1 MNPSTSLPEAEPAND
16 IPFIDSML
24 ASDVAITPALLSP
37 SPEFSSRKQWQAGT
51 LTYTP
56 RGLIRLF
63 CWMLWGDFALQ
74 IKERSVTDVVRL
86 LLSKFH
92 ATNAMTALLMITV
105 PSVMAWIAH
114 PIISYKS
121 DRHRGRFG
129 RRRPFLMVGTPIA
142 AAAIIGMALAPA
154 AARWFHQTTTGS
166 RFPFDKTALFC
177 FGFAWMIFE
186 AANILAGTVY
196 HAFVNDVVPRP
207 VLAKFYAFARF
218 FSLVAGIFFMGWL
231 FGKASDHYVA
241 IFVGVGLLYGIGC
254 MGSIFVV
261 KEGEYPP
268 VPVRSDHSSLRA
280 ARTYLRDCFGKPY
293 YCWIFAAL
301 ILPPMAFQPIYT
313 FNLFF
318 SQSVGMTG
326 DRYGKL
332 TAMYFTL
339 SLVQTLPLGWLADKF
354 HPLRLVMVAL
364 SLHLIVALCG
374 GLFIH
379 DTRSFGIA
387 FVLTGMLQGTW
398 YTSSAALA
406 PLLFSKPKF
415 AQYISAMSM
424 IAIPCGMVFTPLVGK
439 LLDLTGSVYRYTYLL
454 GGIIDIAALV
464 ATFVVFR
471 KFLAFGGTKN
481 YAAPE

>member
-1 MNPSTSLPEAEPAND
+1 MLPSELEQASEMISLDPL
-16 IPFIDSML
+16 L
-24 ASDVAITPALLSP
+24 ASDVAVSPALLP
-37 SPEFSSRKQWQAGT
+37 ASPEFSSRKLWRAGT

-56 RGLIRLF
+56 RGLLRLF

-74 IKERSVTDVVRL
+74 IRERSITDVVRL
-86 LLSKFH
+86 LLGKFH
-92 ATNAMTALLMITV
+92 ATNATTALLMITV
-105 PSVMAWIAH
+105 PSMMAWIAH

-129 RRRPFLMVGTPIA
+129 RRRPFLMVGTSIA
-142 AAAIIGMALAPA
+142 AAAIIGMAFAPA
-154 AARWFHQTTTGS
+154 VARGFHLTATG
-166 RFPFDKTALFC
+166 RHFPFDKTALF
-177 FGFAWMIFE
+177 FIGFAWMIFE

-218 FSLVAGIFFMGWL
+218 FSLIAGIFFMGWL

-254 MGSIFVV
+254 IGSIFAV
-261 KEGEYPP
+261 KEGKYPP
-268 VPVRSDHSSLRA
+268 VPVTSENGYSSLRA
-280 ARTYLRDCFGKPY
+280 ARAYMRDCFGKPY
-293 YCWIFAAL
+293 YCWIFAML

-318 SQSVGMTG
+318 SQSVGVTS

-332 TAMYFTL
+332 TAIFFTL

-354 HPLRLVMVAL
+354 HPLRLVMIAL
-364 SLHLIVALCG
+364 LLHLIVALFG

-379 DTRSFGIA
+379 DAKTFGIA

-406 PLLFSKPKF
+406 PLLFFKPKF

-424 IAIPCGMVFTPLVGK
+424 IAIPCGMIFTPLVGK
-439 LLDLTGSVYRYTYLL
+439 LLDVTHNVYRYTYLL
-454 GGIIDIAALV
+454 GGIIDIAALL
-464 ATFVVFR
+464 ATFVVYR
-471 KFLAFGGTKN
+471 KFLAQGGTKN
-481 YAAPE
+481 YMAPD